1 MIKKL
6 RIQNFRSIKD
16 ITLYVSN
23 LNALIGPNSTGK
35 TNILKALDLLLGEAW
50 TTKAKVSRE
59 YFNDPAAPI
68 VIEAE
73 LKEPVTFRTPSSYK
87 ETTVTSVRLELT
99 IEPDVTAKT
108 TINGG
113 NTFYGQEQFKKLC
126 HFIYLPADR
135 NLANELRVSQWTMLG
150 KLMKVIHE
158 NYIENYSS
166 DDNLKE
172 AFLEAINPA
181 KKFLEKDFS
190 ADPAIVTFKKFVD
203 SFKSNCKANS
213 HGLANDFEPVL
224 NIYNLNWFYKTLQI
238 QVKESLPDKHFDSE
252 DVGAGMQNLLMLSI
266 FQTYAQLMGGRVIFG
281 IEEPEIYLYP
291 QAQRSLYKHFQSISE
306 QSQIF
311 YSTHNPNFVDAARPS
326 DIILLRK
333 SVENGTYPL
342 QKSLYFSAENAEK
355 DWHRIYT
362 QFNKDRNELF
372 FAKKVLLVEGDS
384 DKILIATL
392 CEQHWNIDIDAEGI
406 SIISCGGKAGV
417 LYFIGICQLV
427 GINDYFA
434 VWDTD
439 NEVDDRRNIL
449 SATLD
454 AKKGIA
460 FDPNMETALSI
471 PAGADAK
478 KIKNAYEWVV
488 NIETEQVPETLDSL
502 RLFLDPNFTI
512 TEAVAVIN
520 DDDLPF

>member
-6 RIQNFRSIKD
+6 HIQSFRSIKD
-16 ITLYVSN
+16 ITLDLSN

-59 YFNDPAAPI
+59 YFNDPTIPI

-73 LKEPVTFRTPSSYK
+73 LKEPVVFKDSNGYYTS
-87 ETTVTSVRLELT
+87 VNSVRLELT
-99 IEPDVTAKT
+99 IDPDVTAKT

-113 NTFYGQEQFKKLC
+113 KKFYGQEQFKKLC

-158 NYIENYSS
+158 NYIDNYST
-166 DDNLKE
+166 DDNLKA

-181 KKFLEKDFS
+181 KEFLEKDFS
-190 ADPAIVTFKKFVD
+190 ADPCIVTFKKFVD

-213 HGLANDFEPVL
+213 HGLANDFEPIL

-238 QVKESLPDKHFDSE
+238 QVKETLPNKNFDSE

-266 FQTYAQLMGGRVIFG
+266 FQTYAELMGGRVIFG

-291 QAQRSLYKHFQSISE
+291 QAQRSLYKHFQRISE
-306 QSQIF
+306 HTQIF

-342 QKSLYFSAENAEK
+342 KKSLYFSKETAEK

-392 CEQHWNIDIDAEGI
+392 CEHHWNIDIDAKGI
-406 SIISCGGKAGV
+406 SIIPCGGKAGV
-417 LYFIGICQLV
+417 LYFIGICQMV
-427 GINDYFA
+427 GLEDYFA

-439 NEVDDRRNIL
+439 NEVDDRRNIF
-449 SATLD
+449 STTLH
-454 AKKGIA
+454 AKKGLA
-460 FDPNMETALSI
+460 FNPNMEREFSI
-471 PAGADAK
+471 PSGEDAK
-478 KIKNAYEWVV
+478 KIKNAYEWVIA
-488 NIETEQVPETLDSL
+488 IEERQIPISL
-502 RLFLDPNFTI
+502 NCLRQFLDPHFTI
-512 TEAVAVIN
+512 EETVTVTDEE
-520 DDDLPF
+520 DLPF